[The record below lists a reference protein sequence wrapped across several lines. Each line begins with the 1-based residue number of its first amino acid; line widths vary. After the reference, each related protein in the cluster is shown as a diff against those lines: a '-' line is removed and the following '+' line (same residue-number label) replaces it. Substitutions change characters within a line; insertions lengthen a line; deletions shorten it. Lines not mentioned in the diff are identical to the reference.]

1 MIGHLVPAG
10 RQEVEASTDQPGGKG
25 PEGDLV
31 NEFARAALTLPPTRG
46 NRDRGEQTDE
56 IHQPVDADLKRP
68 EVNAIR
74 RGARDRGEQCG
85 LLARVRVRMVGEAC
99 QAE

>member
-10 RQEVEASTDQPGGKG
+10 RQEVEASTDQPGGEG

-31 NEFARAALTLPPTRG
+31 NEFARAALTLPATRG

-74 RGARDRGEQCG
+74 RRARDRGEHCG
-85 LLARVRVRMVGEAC
+85 LLAPVRVRMVGEAC
-99 QAE
+99 HAE